1 MRAIRMV
8 GAFLVCV
15 VATVFF
21 VLAVV
26 LSITLVLLPVGLAV
40 GYLAIRLYK
49 ISVHL
54 ALPRPKD
61 FTKGPKRQVRGLRKG
76 ADRRVRSLRKGADQQ
91 VRSLGKGVRKKTR
104 RGMKRIRKIDLVAMP
119 GR

>member
-15 VATVFF
+15 LATVLF

-49 ISVHL
+49 ISVLL

-76 ADRRVRSLRKGADQQ
+76 ADQRIRSLRKGA
-91 VRSLGKGVRKKTR
+91 RKTAR
-104 RGMKRIRKIDLVAMP
+104 RGMKRIRKMDVVVVP